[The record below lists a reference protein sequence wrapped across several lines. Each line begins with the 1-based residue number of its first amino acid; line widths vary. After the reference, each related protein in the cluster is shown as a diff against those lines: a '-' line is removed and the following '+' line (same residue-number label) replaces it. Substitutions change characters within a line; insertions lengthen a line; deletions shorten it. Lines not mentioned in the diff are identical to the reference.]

1 MRSHLLFVILL
12 IAFASGCRTK
22 GKIETP
28 VINWTEVESI
38 PASFGNISKGVS
50 AAFVGLLDD
59 KLIVAGGCNFPD
71 SPAAA
76 GGKKVF
82 YRDILLLDNGKWIS
96 LGELPEPL
104 AYGVSVT
111 TDEEIFFIGGQNE
124 KSVKSVFRL
133 RMEDEKLQIEVI
145 SSLPVAIDNAAGY
158 ILGSKIFIAGGNQD
172 GKPSSDV
179 WSYDLLN
186 SENWQKE
193 FSLPIQGGLV
203 QPALASQNVALYK
216 KMKELADA
224 QINVSMSVP
233 QLFVFGGFSPATDNN
248 PASVNQDVWNLNEL
262 SPEWVKSFNPFP
274 SGEPKN
280 SLSGGVA
287 VAFQDSLILT
297 IGGVNQQVFEDA
309 LNRNFH
315 LSKVSE
321 NNQDTLTAR
330 FRSEAKA
337 YLHHPAVWYKFN
349 DEVWLFNVRSQ
360 EWKSLGKFPQ
370 AALAGASAIGNDN
383 EIYIVNGE
391 IKPGIRTRKIWKI
404 TW

>member
-1 MRSHLLFVILL
+1 
-12 IAFASGCRTK
+12 
-22 GKIETP
+22 
-28 VINWTEVESI
+28 
-38 PASFGNISKGVS
+38 
-50 AAFVGLLDD
+50 
-59 KLIVAGGCNFPD
+59 
-71 SPAAA
+71 
-76 GGKKVF
+76 
-82 YRDILLLDNGKWIS
+82 
-96 LGELPEPL
+96 
-104 AYGVSVT
+104 
-111 TDEEIFFIGGQNE
+111 
-124 KSVKSVFRL
+124 
-133 RMEDEKLQIEVI
+133 
-145 SSLPVAIDNAAGY
+145 
-158 ILGSKIFIAGGNQD
+158 
-172 GKPSSDV
+172 
-179 WSYDLLN
+179 LN

-274 SGEPKN
+274 SGETKN

-297 IGGVNQQVFEDA
+297 MGGVNQQVFEDA

-370 AALAGASAIGNDN
+370 AALAGASAVGNDN

-391 IKPGIRTRKIWKI
+391 IKPGIRTPKIWKI